1 MSENTQEL
9 SVTGTEVAGLFDTR
23 NEDLLTLDERVLLSG
38 LLSSG
43 DRVDMAI
50 PDDISEGDLWRTLS
64 ICGRVFVPIRRAS
77 TQLKIIIGRAI
88 NLIQQRPEIFESRG
102 FRSFDDF
109 MSLPHGLQQ
118 MTGISRAELF
128 KAKAT
133 ANALG
138 PTINMEDVRQ
148 IGITKIQMVA
158 QYSEPG
164 TPSQD
169 ALIEVA
175 KTHTVPQLREHIAR
189 LDLQVSTGDMEWD
202 VLQIPATKTQK
213 ALFMEFFRNPLV
225 LAYCGTTSQA
235 VVLERMLQECS
246 EEWQI
251 RAMAEMPVE
260 V

>member
-1 MSENTQEL
+1 MDTNEKQG
-9 SVTGTEVAGLFDTR
+9 TGTEVAGLFDV
-23 NEDLLTLDERVLLSG
+23 NSEDLLTLDERQLLAS

-77 TQLKIIIGRAI
+77 AQLKIIIGRAI
-88 NLIQQRPEIFESRG
+88 TLIQKRPEIFEARG

-109 MSLPHGLQQ
+109 MSLPNGLQA

-138 PTINMEDVRQ
+138 PTINMEDVRTV
-148 IGITKIQMVA
+148 GITKITLVA

-189 LDLQVSTGDMEWD
+189 LDLQVSTGDMQWD
-202 VLQIPATKTQK
+202 VLQIPVTKTQK
-213 ALFMEFFRNPLV
+213 AFFLEFFGNPLV